1 MRTSH
6 NLTIDTDISIR
17 SSINSISTQI
27 YPQKNQEIFN
37 SVSSETENI
46 VKANKK
52 ICTAVKKRIQEQKEA
67 RNEME
72 IMELRWEISELKK
85 SIEKI
90 QICLGNNGAISE
102 NQPGNG
108 PSVCKNHVFRL
119 KERLKEAK
127 RMNKK
132 LRNEASY
139 ENSKLRSKSSSQD
152 PGFCEVF

>member
-6 NLTIDTDISIR
+6 DMTIDTDISIR
-17 SSINSISTQI
+17 SSINSSTTQI
-27 YPQKNQEIFN
+27 YQQKNREIF
-37 SVSSETENI
+37 SLESENI
-46 VKANKK
+46 VKINKR
-52 ICTAVKKRIQEQKEA
+52 ICAAVKKRIQEQKEA

-72 IMELRWEISELKK
+72 IMELKWEISELKK

-139 ENSKLRSKSSSQD
+139 ENSKLRSESSSRD
-152 PGFCEVF
+152 PVFCEVF